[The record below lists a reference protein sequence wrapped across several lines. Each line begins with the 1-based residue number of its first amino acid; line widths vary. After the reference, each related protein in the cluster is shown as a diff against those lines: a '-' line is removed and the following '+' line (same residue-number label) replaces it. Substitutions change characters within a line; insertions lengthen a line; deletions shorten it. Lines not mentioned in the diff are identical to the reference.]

1 MDDDDDEDSD
11 SPVSTVTPF
20 PAPAAFAPPP
30 SPPIASASV
39 TPFTPRVAAD
49 LKTPAAPLGQW
60 ASAGSE
66 PIVSMKKDPDM
77 PRIEKPE
84 PVSTKETVAPVVR
97 EAARARSGRPVWQSP
112 WAIAAVL
119 VLIAV
124 TTGVTILGR
133 KSATPAAV
141 PASTGTL
148 EIGTNPDGVAVI
160 IDGSSRGNT
169 PLTVTLPPGA
179 HVVELVTETDRRTVP
194 VTMKAGT
201 HMSHFIEMPK
211 TPAGVGDLMV
221 RTDPAKAMVTVD
233 GKQYGRSPVTV
244 KGLAAGTHKVS
255 LENEFGAFND
265 NVVIEAGATASLV
278 VPMTKPQAAGANVSG
293 WIAIA
298 APADL
303 QVFEGGRLVGSS
315 RSDRIMVA
323 VGRHDLEMVNEA
335 LGYRATKTVD
345 VGAGQVATVRPDWP
359 KGTLALNALPWAEVS
374 IDGERAGETPIGSVS
389 VPIGTH
395 EIVFRHPDLGER
407 RTTTTVTTG
416 APTRVSMD
424 MRAK

>member
-30 SPPIASASV
+30 SPPMTTASV

-133 KSATPAAV
+133 KSATPAAAPV
-141 PASTGTL
+141 STGTL
-148 EIGTNPDGVAVI
+148 EIGTNPDGVAVF

-179 HVVELVTETDRRTVP
+179 RKDAIILDLRSYHARHFQMRVAVP
-194 VTMKAGT
+194 YRP
-201 HMSHFIEMPK
+201 HHH
-211 TPAGVGDLMV
+211 PAGFAVQRPKFIVAAVERQDAEAMSRAFV
-221 RTDPAKAMVTVD
+221 RGVFSHE
-233 GKQYGRSPVTV
+233 YGARIW
-244 KGLAAGTHKVS
+244 K
-255 LENEFGAFND
+255 EC
-265 NVVIEAGATASLV
+265 
-278 VPMTKPQAAGANVSG
+278 
-293 WIAIA
+293 
-298 APADL
+298 
-303 QVFEGGRLVGSS
+303 
-315 RSDRIMVA
+315 SDQR
-323 VGRHDLEMVNEA
+323 
-335 LGYRATKTVD
+335 
-345 VGAGQVATVRPDWP
+345 W
-359 KGTLALNALPWAEVS
+359 
-374 IDGERAGETPIGSVS
+374 
-389 VPIGTH
+389 
-395 EIVFRHPDLGER
+395 
-407 RTTTTVTTG
+407 
-416 APTRVSMD
+416 
-424 MRAK
+424 

>member
-1 MDDDDDEDSD
+1 
-11 SPVSTVTPF
+11 
-20 PAPAAFAPPP
+20 
-30 SPPIASASV
+30 
-39 TPFTPRVAAD
+39 
-49 LKTPAAPLGQW
+49 
-60 ASAGSE
+60 
-66 PIVSMKKDPDM
+66 
-77 PRIEKPE
+77 
-84 PVSTKETVAPVVR
+84 
-97 EAARARSGRPVWQSP
+97 
-112 WAIAAVL
+112 VL